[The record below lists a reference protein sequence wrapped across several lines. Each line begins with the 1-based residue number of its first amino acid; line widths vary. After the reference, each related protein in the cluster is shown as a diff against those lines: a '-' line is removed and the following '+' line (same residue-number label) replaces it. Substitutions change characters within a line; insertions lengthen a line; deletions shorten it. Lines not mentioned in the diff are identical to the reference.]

1 MILSSPAVYP
11 PRRSLLDAPPSR
23 AMTSAKNKG
32 PRPRGPPRQFRLGG
46 GSVYRRPH
54 FLLGEIHE
62 ARKHDQEDH
71 GLETDTLAL
80 HQVRLGHPHQE
91 GRDVPGILVHR
102 LGRSIIEGD
111 LPCL

>member
-1 MILSSPAVYP
+1 MILSSQAVFTP

-32 PRPRGPPRQFRLGG
+32 PQHRGPCRQFRLGG
-46 GSVYRRPH
+46 GSLYRRPH

-71 GLETDTLAL
+71 GLEADALAL
-80 HQVRLGHPHQE
+80 HQVRLGRPH
-91 GRDVPGILVHR
+91 
-102 LGRSIIEGD
+102 
-111 LPCL
+111 